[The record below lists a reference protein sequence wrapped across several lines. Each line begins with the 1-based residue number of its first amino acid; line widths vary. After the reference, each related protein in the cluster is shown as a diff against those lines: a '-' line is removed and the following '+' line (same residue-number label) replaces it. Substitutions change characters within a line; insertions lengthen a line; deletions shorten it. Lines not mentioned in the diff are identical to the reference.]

1 MDTQITI
8 LISSTV
14 IISHIHTFIIRII
27 FIPMAD
33 FRCMGMDLI
42 STSTIAMVITHIM
55 VGGTVTMEVGMGV
68 VKGVGKVG
76 IMETRE
82 DMADIKVVD
91 TEVGMVDEAM
101 RIRKD

>member
-1 MDTQITI
+1 
-8 LISSTV
+8 
-14 IISHIHTFIIRII
+14 
-27 FIPMAD
+27 
-33 FRCMGMDLI
+33 MGMDLI

-91 TEVGMVDEAM
+91 MEVGMVDEAM

>member
-1 MDTQITI
+1 
-8 LISSTV
+8 
-14 IISHIHTFIIRII
+14 
-27 FIPMAD
+27 
-33 FRCMGMDLI
+33 MGMDLI